1 MDDEGQSI
9 MDVATV
15 SVCFLRKQVKVL
27 RRLLE
32 ESEAAR
38 AGKRTKQED
47 RCSHSKKVLVNC
59 GPRDNGM
66 FDYQC
71 MRCGEFL

>member
-1 MDDEGQSI
+1 MDEEGR
-9 MDVATV
+9 TV
-15 SVCFLRKQVKVL
+15 VEEDMAYVCSLQNQVNVL

-32 ESEAAR
+32 ESEAVR

-47 RCSHSKKVLVNC
+47 KCSHSKKVLVNR

>member
-1 MDDEGQSI
+1 MDEEHRTFVEEEIASFWSLQE
-9 MDVATV
+9 
-15 SVCFLRKQVKVL
+15 QVKVL
-27 RRLLE
+27 RHLLE
-32 ESEAAR
+32 ESEAALS
-38 AGKRTKQED
+38 AKRPKKEN
-47 RCSHSKKVLVNC
+47 RCLHSKKMLVSC

>member
-1 MDDEGQSI
+1 MDEEAQSLAEE
-9 MDVATV
+9 DVA
-15 SVCFLRKQVKVL
+15 SACLKKQIQAL

-32 ESEAAR
+32 ESETALSAKR
-38 AGKRTKQED
+38 ANK
-47 RCSHSKKVLVNC
+47 CSHSKKVLVNC

-71 MRCGEFL
+71 MRGGEFL

>member
-1 MDDEGQSI
+1 MDEEERTFVGE
-9 MDVATV
+9 DVA
-15 SVCFLRKQVKVL
+15 SVCSLQKQVKVL
-27 RRLLE
+27 RCLLE
-32 ESEAAR
+32 ESEAVR

-47 RCSHSKKVLVNC
+47 KCSHSKKVLVNC

-71 MRCGEFL
+71 LRCGEFL

>member
-1 MDDEGQSI
+1 MDEEERTFVEED
-9 MDVATV
+9 MA
-15 SVCFLRKQVKVL
+15 SVCSLQNQVKVL

-32 ESEAAR
+32 ESEAVR
-38 AGKRTKQED
+38 VGKQTKQED
-47 RCSHSKKVLVNC
+47 RCSHSKKALVNC